1 MSGRQLKFG
10 AVEPKSHIMDIRQV
24 GVLVVAIPVALLVA
38 SVATWAVCRWWFG
51 RKLLAAASR
60 LQKSEKGRLFS
71 QQQTAQ
77 ARQQIGLLKAEIESH
92 QQVAAENQAA
102 RRRALQAEE
111 ALQASE
117 RAAEVSSQGAVM
129 LPLVAAHGFADTQI
143 LPD

>member
-1 MSGRQLKFG
+1 MSRRPLKFSN
-10 AVEPKSHIMDIRQV
+10 VEPKSHLMDIRQA

-38 SVATWAVCRWWFG
+38 SVVTWAVCRWWFG
-51 RKLLAAASR
+51 RQLLAAAGR

-92 QQVAAENQAA
+92 QQSAAEAQAA
-102 RRRALQAEE
+102 RRRAVEAEQ

-117 RAAEVSSQGAVM
+117 RAAETAQGAVM